1 MIVNIKVLKG
11 GMIYYFYPGLPSKL
25 LPSYY
30 IVCYNEWNAH
40 ETFPTITISWYSEPV
55 SSKMH
60 QDVCV
65 TEKKNTLYHL
75 YLFEK
80 AELPESGTV
89 LKLKCLNK

>member
-1 MIVNIKVLKG
+1 
-11 GMIYYFYPGLPSKL
+11 
-25 LPSYY
+25 
-30 IVCYNEWNAH
+30 
-40 ETFPTITISWYSEPV
+40 
-55 SSKMH
+55 MH